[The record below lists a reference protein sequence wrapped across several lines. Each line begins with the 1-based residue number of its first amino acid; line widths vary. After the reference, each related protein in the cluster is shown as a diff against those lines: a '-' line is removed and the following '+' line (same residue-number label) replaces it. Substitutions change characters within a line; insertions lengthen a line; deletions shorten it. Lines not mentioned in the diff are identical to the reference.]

1 VFSLRNQPI
10 LDENEIILHEV
21 TPTNFSGMRDG
32 VVMDQLIPF
41 HKSNKKVSEQ
51 MMDHPI
57 PQTTHCKF
65 SVHKGAE

>member
-1 VFSLRNQPI
+1 
-10 LDENEIILHEV
+10 
-21 TPTNFSGMRDG
+21 MRDG